1 MKKVPT
7 TKTKSQTP
15 KQIKTFYKLES
26 TFPSFIT
33 SLRHDYTKNLTQ
45 QKKKRMFKQLLHATN
60 TSCKL
65 SFYVST
71 KREN

>member
-1 MKKVPT
+1 MDFEPYFIMKYYNEKVPT

-45 QKKKRMFKQLLHATN
+45 QKKTN
-60 TSCKL
+60 
-65 SFYVST
+65 V
-71 KREN
+71 

>member
-33 SLRHDYTKNLTQ
+33 SLRQDFTKNLTQ
-45 QKKKRMFKQLLHATN
+45 QKNECINNCCMQQTQVA
-60 TSCKL
+60 S
-65 SFYVST
+65 
-71 KREN
+71 

>member
-45 QKKKRMFKQLLHATN
+45 QKKNECLNNCCMQQTQVA
-60 TSCKL
+60 S
-65 SFYVST
+65 
-71 KREN
+71 